1 MYWRIGTAAQ
11 VPAAEA
17 LQGSRPAM
25 TAKEGALELQKLLER
40 ARLGLESV
48 CWYQS
53 PQARR

>member
-1 MYWRIGTAAQ
+1 MDWRIGTAAQ